1 MIQLRLECPHCGKS
15 LMDSE
20 NKIDGYPS
28 IKVTIVF
35 ENKCGWL
42 RLSSLYGSANIESEY
57 SIPDNILTRFFCP
70 TCGTELTGHRECDIC
85 NAPMVPFKFLE
96 GGILE
101 VCSRRG
107 CKKHLAEFENL
118 EADLKAFYDAYSQF
132 M

>member
-1 MIQLRLECPHCGKS
+1 MIKLRLECPYCGKS

-20 NKIDGYPS
+20 HKIEGYPS
-28 IKVTIVF
+28 IKVTIVTDK
-35 ENKCGWL
+35 KCGWL
-42 RLSSLYGSANIESEY
+42 RLSSLYGSSEIESEHE
-57 SIPDNILTRFFCP
+57 IPENTLTRFFCP
-70 TCGTELTGHRECDIC
+70 NCGTELSAKRTCDIC
-85 NAPMVPFKFLE
+85 SAPMVPFKFSE

-132 M
+132 L

>member
-1 MIQLRLECPHCGKS
+1 MIHVRLECPHCRKS
-15 LMDSE
+15 LMDSTH
-20 NKIDGYPS
+20 KIDGYPS

-35 ENKCGWL
+35 NHKCGWL
-42 RLSSLYGSANIESEY
+42 RLSSLYGSTNIESEF
-57 SIPDNILTRFFCP
+57 SIPENTLTRFFCP
-70 TCGTELTGHRECDIC
+70 KCGTELTSNRVCDLC
-85 NAPMVPFKFLE
+85 QAPMVPFKFTE

-118 EADLKAFYDAYSQF
+118 EAELKAFYDAYSQF

>member
-1 MIQLRLECPHCGKS
+1 
-15 LMDSE
+15 MDAE
-20 NKIDGYPS
+20 HKIDGCPS

-35 ENKCGWL
+35 KNKCGWL
-42 RLSSLYGSANIESEY
+42 RLSSLYGSMNIESEY
-57 SIPDNILTRFFCP
+57 PIPENTLTRFFCP
-70 TCGTELTGHRECDIC
+70 NCGTELTSLRRCDVC
-85 NAPMVPFKFLE
+85 KAPMIPFKFTE

-118 EADLKAFYDAYSQF
+118 EAELKAFYNAYSQF